1 MSVSLFR
8 HPASASAAFD
18 ARALVTTMAWLRPCA
33 ALGQAL
39 AVVAAMAWV
48 HVSLPLVRL
57 GAGIAVLMLATPVAF
72 WRLQRTWPVGEVE
85 AFGHVTFDVL
95 LLGWALYLTGGASN
109 PFITLLLVPVALS
122 AAALSG
128 CITAAVT
135 LLAAAV
141 YGVLVLAFV
150 PLPDMPM
157 HGNGFRLHLTGMTV
171 NFAIAVV
178 LLAVFVGR
186 MNASLRSQ
194 RQATRHLRERAL
206 RDEGILAIATQAAD
220 AAHRLNTPLST
231 LRTLLPE
238 LERGRA
244 DDAAL
249 RADVALMTGE
259 VDRCRDIL
267 REMVDYGRRQL
278 AGTTQA
284 TTLGEYVRAN
294 EERFRLLR
302 PEAAVTAEVAPALR
316 DQRIDVQP
324 GLAHALLNLMQ
335 NALDASLRNH
345 SNVVTLDATATD
357 GHVEFVIGDRGG
369 GFAAERMVSLPTASS
384 KPEGLGIGLALARS
398 TVERMRGEV
407 HARSGADGT
416 RVCVRLP
423 RVVEDA

>member
-1 MSVSLFR
+1 MPVSLFR
-8 HPASASAAFD
+8 HHASASSAFD

-39 AVVAAMAWV
+39 AVVAAMAWLRV
-48 HVSLPLVRL
+48 DLPLARL

-72 WRLQRTWPVGEVE
+72 WRLQRAWPVGEVE

-95 LLGWALYLTGGASN
+95 LL
-109 PFITLLLVPVALS
+109 VPVALS

-128 CITAAVT
+128 RTTAAVT
-135 LLAAAV
+135 LLATAV
-141 YGVLVLAFV
+141 YGVLVFAFV

-157 HGNGFRLHLTGMTV
+157 HGNGFRLHLTGMAV
-171 NFAIAVV
+171 NFALAVV

-278 AGTTQA
+278 AGTTQT

-294 EERFRLLR
+294 GERFRLLR

-345 SNVVTLDATATD
+345 SNVVTLDADATD
-357 GHVEFVIGDRGG
+357 GRVEFVIGDRGG
-369 GFAAERMVSLPTASS
+369 GFAAERMVGLPAASS

-407 HARSGADGT
+407 HARGSTDGT
-416 RVCVRLP
+416 QVCVRLP
-423 RVVEDA
+423 RRVEGA

>member
-8 HPASASAAFD
+8 YRASASSAFD

-39 AVVAAMAWV
+39 AVAAAMTWL
-48 HVSLPLVRL
+48 HVALPLVPL

-72 WRLQRTWPVGEVE
+72 WRLRQVWPVGEVE
-85 AFGHVTFDVL
+85 AFGHVAFDVL

-128 CITAAVT
+128 RITAAVT

-141 YGVLVLAFV
+141 YAVLVFAFV

-157 HGNGFRLHLTGMTV
+157 HGNGFRLHLTGMTI
-171 NFAIAVV
+171 NFAIAVL

-186 MNASLRSQ
+186 MNASLRVQ
-194 RQATRHLRERAL
+194 RQTTRHLRERAL

-278 AGTTQA
+278 AGTTQT
-284 TTLGEYVRAN
+284 TTLGDYVRAN

-302 PEAAVTAEVAPALR
+302 PEAAVTVEVAPALR
-316 DQRIDVQP
+316 NQRIDVQP

-345 SNVVTLDATATD
+345 SNVVTLGATATD
-357 GHVEFVIGDRGG
+357 GHMEFVIGDRGG
-369 GFAAERMVSLPTASS
+369 GFAAERMVSLPAASS

-407 HARSGADGT
+407 RARSGANGT
-416 RVCVRLP
+416 QVCVRLP
-423 RVVEDA
+423 RGVEHA